1 MELYVTEVEPKPV
14 EDRGVFLKDLPL
26 GSFARLAD
34 DPECV
39 VLKTKTNSCLIVVNT
54 TENFSAYESCLNG
67 WRDSAHMRVIPL
79 KKGEAIA
86 VGGE

>member
-1 MELYVTEVEPKPV
+1 MELYVTEVHPV
-14 EDRGVFLKDLPL
+14 KERGVSLSQLAVGD
-26 GSFARLAD
+26 FARLAN

-39 VLKTKTNSCLIVVNT
+39 VLKDKCDGALIVIGSIAHSR
-54 TENFSAYESCLNG
+54 FCGGKLNG
-67 WRDSAHMRVIPL
+67 WRTGCGELFIPL